1 MAKFTIKERLEN
13 PQLREGLLDNI
24 IKKILKGKLKAK
36 KGEFKAILKA
46 KYGSEDK
53 IPQFRKDFMN
63 L

>member
-1 MAKFTIKERLEN
+1 MGKLTIKERLEN

-24 IKKILKGKLKAK
+24 IKNILKGKLKAK
-36 KGEFKAILKA
+36 KGEVKAILKA

-53 IPQFRKDFMN
+53 IPQFRKDFFG

>member
-36 KGEFKAILKA
+36 KGEFQAILKA
-46 KYGSEDK
+46 KYGSDDK
-53 IPQFRKDFMN
+53 IPQYQKDFMN

>member
-1 MAKFTIKERLEN
+1 MKKLTIKEQLKN

-24 IKKILKGKLKAK
+24 IKKILKGQLKAK
-36 KGEFKAILKA
+36 KGEVLSILKA

-53 IPQFRKDFMN
+53 IPQFRKDFFK